1 MDFSTVKDAPDF
13 ILMPE
18 GTVVEAVIGKI
29 EAKPGKED
37 SNKTI
42 LHIEFQVAK
51 GEYMFAKIS
60 DFITIVGGDVEML
73 ERNKSKIKRML
84 EYGKNAN
91 PSNMNGYIIPEVIN
105 GNGVKQAK
113 WSELFGMS
121 VGFQVKLD
129 SFISNK
135 DGKTL
140 YSNKIAA
147 YASKNQESGGYKFYD
162 AISTDR
168 QPWQK
173 PLPDITQPRSKSQP
187 AGMTDFEVPIE
198 AYNGDFQ

>member
-1 MDFSTVKDAPDF
+1 MDFSTVKDTPDF
-13 ILMPE
+13 ILIPE

-37 SNKTI
+37 PSKTI
-42 LHIEFQVAK
+42 LHIEFQIAK

-60 DFITIVGGDVEML
+60 DFITIVGGDAEML

-84 EYGKNAN
+84 EYGKDASAQN
-91 PSNMNGYIIPEVIN
+91 PHGYVVPEIN
-105 GNGVKQAK
+105 NEGRKQVK
-113 WSELFGMS
+113 WSDLFGMKA
-121 VGFQVKLD
+121 GFQVKLD

-140 YSNKIAA
+140 YSNKITA
-147 YASKNQESGGYKFYD
+147 YASKNPESGGYKFYD
-162 AISTDR
+162 AISTNR

-173 PLPDITQPRSKSQP
+173 PLPDNTQPKGKSQP
-187 AGMTDFEVPIE
+187 AGMADFEVPIE